1 MTFGGYDFVRAR
13 LWFCA
18 QVDLL
23 EGLFSCVHGMIF
35 WRVRFC
41 GGSNSVNS
49 NSVAF
54 LQFRVEF
61 SGGYYCH

>member
-1 MTFGGYDFVRAR
+1 MI
-13 LWFCA
+13 
-18 QVDLL
+18 
-23 EGLFSCVHGMIF
+23 FSRVCFRVCMGMIF

-41 GGSNSVNS
+41 GGSNFVTS
-49 NSVAF
+49 NSVSF